1 MVSSSRRS
9 RHSLLASILCLLC
22 GLQVGVSFADD
33 QAGHDAQPVSEQL
46 SSSSAPVLS
55 YISPA
60 SVMVGSG
67 GFTLFLSGSN
77 FQATSKVLWNG
88 SSRPV
93 RFDSSYQLEATISAQ
108 DVLWLGNNTVV
119 VYTPTVGSSAPATL
133 SVYLPLVT
141 NDLLYDPT
149 RGVFWASVPSSAGV
163 MLGNSIV
170 SIDPYTG
177 VLAEALWVGS

>member
-1 MVSSSRRS
+1 MVTSSRRS

-88 SSRPV
+88 ASRPV
-93 RFDSSYQLEATISAQ
+93 TFLSSYQLSSTFSPH
-108 DVLWLGNNTVV
+108 DVLC
-119 VYTPTVGSSAPATL
+119 L
-133 SVYLPLVT
+133 S
-141 NDLLYDPT
+141 DH
-149 RGVFWASVPSSAGV
+149 
-163 MLGNSIV
+163 
-170 SIDPYTG
+170 
-177 VLAEALWVGS
+177 